1 MPKGKRRIQVQMTA
15 AIKFSADLNK
25 IAERINRYLA
35 PKYDSANVRA
45 YLNDAR
51 SQIGMAAAAVGQLP
65 ETWKAGRAKKTL
77 TPEAIKKMK
86 EKAAKLLERAA
97 EAEAQA

>member
-1 MPKGKRRIQVQMTA
+1 MTPA
-15 AIKFSADLNK
+15 VKFAADLNRL
-25 IAERINRYLA
+25 AERINRYLA
-35 PKYDSANVRA
+35 TKYDSANVRS

-65 ETWKAGRAKKTL
+65 ETWKAGRAKKVL
-77 TPEAIKKMK
+77 SPDAIKKMK

-97 EAEAQA
+97 EAEAQT